1 VPTVSEVARVTTRDG
16 AIWRTC
22 AGCGALAAMAAE
34 VDRCDACLTGAPVV
48 AGIAGW
54 LRLAELHAGGRLGAA
69 AAFESLAASYDGS
82 AAGLAAELREAA
94 GLLRGERG
102 RSR

>member
-1 VPTVSEVARVTTRDG
+1 MPTVSEVARVTTRDG

-34 VDRCDACLTGAPVV
+34 VDRCDPCALGEAVVSGWACVVCGASALDGRAMVPAGSTG
-48 AGIAGW
+48 
-54 LRLAELHAGGRLGAA
+54 
-69 AAFESLAASYDGS
+69 
-82 AAGLAAELREAA
+82 
-94 GLLRGERG
+94 RGQLFACTGHGEG